1 MNEPSEIM
9 MPRDKASTRKAL
21 RQMRDNL
28 SPAERNAAETQSLM
42 LLSRWQTW
50 GHARVIASYLPHQSE
65 FNPSCLTRAASAQG
79 ASIVYPRVTNEAL
92 TFHHWQSGDA
102 LEATIGAVNQPLAN
116 SPQVALSDIDL
127 FITPML
133 ACGDNGIRL
142 GYGGG
147 YYDRVFA
154 EARGFRLG
162 VGFSL
167 QRIGRWDTEPH
178 DQQLWG
184 FLNESRLELFSP
196 GH

>member
-1 MNEPSEIM
+1 MTL
-9 MPRDKASTRKAL
+9 RDKASTRKAL

-42 LLSRWQTW
+42 LLSKWQTW

-79 ASIVYPRVTNEAL
+79 ASIVYPRVTNETL
-92 TFHHWQSGDA
+92 TFHHWHSGDA

-167 QRIGRWDTEPH
+167 QRVDRWDTEPH
-178 DQQLWG
+178 DQKLWG
-184 FLNESRLELFSP
+184 FLSESRLELFSP